1 MKFSKILLFSLLLS
15 SNIFSQKALIV
26 DYEVVAIENKEQKPQ
41 KEIGFWNMVTRA
53 AKTLPEKKPKLRIEG
68 NLSVYDVEEGMPN
81 DAQAASMSV
90 LATSL
95 YNLNHNVYMDTNK
108 GFLIEKFSA
117 FNENF
122 TVKDTLGRYDWKL
135 SKERKIINNLEAFKA
150 TSSKTVIN
158 SKGTFEFP
166 IEAWYVPEL
175 PYNTGPADFE
185 GLPGLIVEV
194 KVKSNIGYILRLKNI
209 QEVTTLDITKPDEKG
224 MVSQE
229 VYNDEIKKLANKTKE
244 FFEN

>member
-1 MKFSKILLFSLLLS
+1 MKFSILLFSLLLCS
-15 SNIFSQKALIV
+15 IMFSQKALIV
-26 DYEVVAIENKEQKPQ
+26 EYEVIAIENKDQKPQ

-68 NLSVYDVEEGMPN
+68 DLSAYDVEEDMPN
-81 DAQAASMSV
+81 DVQAASMSV

-95 YNLNHNVYMDTNK
+95 YNLNHDVFIDTNT
-108 GFLIEKFSA
+108 GYLIEKFSA
-117 FNENF
+117 FNEDF

-135 SKERKIINNLEAFKA
+135 SAEKKIINNLEAFKA

-158 SKGTFEFP
+158 SKGSFEFP

-209 QEVTTLDITKPDEKG
+209 QEVTSLDIAKPDDKG
-224 MVSQE
+224 MISQE
-229 VYNDEIKKLANKTKE
+229 EYNDEIKKLTNKTKE
-244 FFEN
+244 FFKN

>member
-1 MKFSKILLFSLLLS
+1 M
-15 SNIFSQKALIV
+15 FSQKALIV

-68 NLSVYDVEEGMPN
+68 YLSVYDVEEGMPN

-90 LATSL
+90 LATNL
-95 YNLNHNVYMDTNK
+95 YNLNHNVYMDTNN

-150 TSSKTVIN
+150 TSSKAVIN
-158 SKGTFEFP
+158 SKGIFEFP

-224 MVSQE
+224 MISQE